1 MCCMDKKK
9 KKKKKA
15 SEVCFPKLKRREAP
29 SKACGKL
36 PRLLGRL
43 KNGIGNFCINKN
55 PKWLQNEREKNWN
68 YLNT

>member
-1 MCCMDKKK
+1 MLGYLKKSHINHVLHGQK
-9 KKKKKA
+9 EEEKKKA

-55 PKWLQNEREKNWN
+55 PK
-68 YLNT
+68 

>member
-1 MCCMDKKK
+1 MIPADVRVFEKISYQSCVAWTKEEE
-9 KKKKKA
+9 KKKA

-55 PKWLQNEREKNWN
+55 PK
-68 YLNT
+68 